1 VENTN
6 EIKAD
11 SLQVSGIEE
20 AFEKLREI
28 LGKMDEEGVSLEE
41 SFR

>member
-1 VENTN
+1 
-6 EIKAD
+6 
-11 SLQVSGIEE
+11 VSGIEE

-41 SFR
+41 SLLL